1 MKFSLQKT
9 GLFDSRMKLWGRVKM
24 KYGSF
29 LMAYCFPRL
38 KESLNQVDDEL
49 GNFSLKD

>member
-29 LMAYCFPRL
+29 LMAHCFPRL